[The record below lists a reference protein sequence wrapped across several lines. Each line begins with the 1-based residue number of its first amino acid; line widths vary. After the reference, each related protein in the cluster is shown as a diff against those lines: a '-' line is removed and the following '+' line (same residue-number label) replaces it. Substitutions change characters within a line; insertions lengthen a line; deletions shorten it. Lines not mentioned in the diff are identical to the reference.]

1 MGSEEL
7 CDFPFPDLAS
17 SSLKHKINKFFV
29 AGI

>member
-17 SSLKHKINKFFV
+17 SRLQHKINKFFV

>member
-17 SSLKHKINKFFV
+17 SRLQHKINKFV
-29 AGI
+29 IVCD